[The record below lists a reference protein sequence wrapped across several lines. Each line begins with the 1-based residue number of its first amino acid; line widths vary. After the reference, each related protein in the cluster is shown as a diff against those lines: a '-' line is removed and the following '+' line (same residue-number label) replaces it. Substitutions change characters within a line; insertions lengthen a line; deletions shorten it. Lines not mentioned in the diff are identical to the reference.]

1 MGSCARS
8 PAHRG
13 GMTSVVGSENPAGRD
28 PGALSVRVA
37 RKSDLGEVSRIE
49 RASFADPWGPGDF
62 RSVLASPQTIFL
74 VAGDEA
80 SEALAGYAIALTVL
94 DESEIL
100 NIAVDPAVRG
110 RGLGGRLLDSA
121 LAEVARRGAVA
132 AFLEVRE
139 SNVAARELYRS
150 RGFEELSRRRGYYR
164 TPVEDAL
171 VLRLAMQ

>member
-1 MGSCARS
+1 MIVAVHDEKPVKREQGS
-8 PAHRG
+8 
-13 GMTSVVGSENPAGRD
+13 VGIR
-28 PGALSVRVA
+28 LVRA
-37 RKSDLGEVSRIE
+37 TDLPDVSRIE

-62 RSVLASPQTIFL
+62 RSVMESPQTIFL
-74 VAGDEA
+74 VAVDEI
-80 SEALAGYAIALTVL
+80 SEGIVGYAVALTVL

-100 NIAVDPAVRG
+100 NIAVDPPMRG
-110 RGLGGRLLDSA
+110 RGLGGRLLDA
-121 LAEVARRGAVA
+121 AIAGVVGRGAVA

-139 SNVAARELYRS
+139 SNSAARELYRS